1 MATHITS
8 SNSACNLFDNHL
20 IPEVTL
26 QKIIDE
32 SGFHTRSPRK
42 VHARD
47 VLSALC
53 DLSIRFSPS
62 FNDIATHIEA
72 NTDHMPS
79 RQAIANRFNL
89 ALEKIVQASLTHVI
103 DHRLS
108 QQECTYSSPLHTALQ
123 SFKRVIVQDST
134 IIKLPTAL
142 FTEYSGV
149 SNATTAVCN
158 ARIQA
163 TYDLKSGCLISFSLD
178 PYSKNDPLA
187 ASETEIRE
195 GDFVLRDRGYLTVDE
210 IQRHLDNK
218 ADCIYRHK
226 TKTTYLDEKTSKPI
240 DLLALLKKHKKLD
253 MIVLCNNKTRTKIR
267 LLAAPVDD
275 ALANKRRRKAKKD
288 ACGHNPSAEVLALMN
303 WTIFLTTLPAEQ
315 ANFQTILTLY
325 GIRWRIEIIFK
336 AWKGGLKFDMLH
348 NVSSLQLRILVKARL
363 LMIVAGINFVYRWYA
378 QEVWRRCVKRL
389 SLLKLIKYISM
400 NENLTKLLK
409 VMHQSKE
416 HHNHKEIDTA
426 CRVLSK
432 YCCYDKRKKRMNFN
446 EIWDSLA

>member
-1 MATHITS
+1 
-8 SNSACNLFDNHL
+8 
-20 IPEVTL
+20 
-26 QKIIDE
+26 
-32 SGFHTRSPRK
+32 
-42 VHARD
+42 
-47 VLSALC
+47 
-53 DLSIRFSPS
+53 
-62 FNDIATHIEA
+62 
-72 NTDHMPS
+72 
-79 RQAIANRFNL
+79 
-89 ALEKIVQASLTHVI
+89 
-103 DHRLS
+103 
-108 QQECTYSSPLHTALQ
+108 
-123 SFKRVIVQDST
+123 
-134 IIKLPTAL
+134 
-142 FTEYSGV
+142 
-149 SNATTAVCN
+149 
-158 ARIQA
+158 
-163 TYDLKSGCLISFSLD
+163 
-178 PYSKNDPLA
+178 
-187 ASETEIRE
+187 
-195 GDFVLRDRGYLTVDE
+195 
-210 IQRHLDNK
+210 
-218 ADCIYRHK
+218 
-226 TKTTYLDEKTSKPI
+226 
-240 DLLALLKKHKKLD
+240 

-432 YCCYDKRKKRMNFN
+432 YCC
-446 EIWDSLA
+446 